1 MLIFAIHPS
10 ICAFYRENGI
20 YSLLFCKIDEVD
32 TKVEGEY
39 TKMNAI
45 TIVIGSI
52 CILLIVYRLY
62 GTFMAAKVLKLKDS
76 KPTPAQKFED
86 GRDYVPTNKWV
97 VFGHHFA
104 AIAAAG
110 PLVGPILA
118 AQFGYLPGLLWLLIG
133 AVIGGAVHDMVVLFA
148 SMRRNGKSLSEVA
161 KEELG
166 PVAGFCTGLA
176 MLFIITITMA
186 GLSLV
191 VLGALERNPWGTFAV
206 GITIPIAM
214 GVGLYH
220 KKTGNLKLA
229 TIVGFALIMVAIVLG
244 PNIQGTWLGDMLTL
258 EKSTLA
264 LILPIYAFFAA
275 ALPVWLLLA
284 PRDYLS
290 TFMKIGVFAA
300 LIIGV
305 FIVNPDVQF
314 PAFTE
319 FLNGGGP
326 VVAGPVWPFISI
338 TIACGAISGFH
349 AFVGSGTTPKM
360 VNRWSDVKGVAFG
373 AMLVECLVAIMA
385 LIAAVSLQPGD
396 YFAINSSPE
405 KFATLGMETV
415 HLDELSKEVGMDLEG
430 RTGGAVTLAVGMTYI
445 FTAVPF
451 FAKLASYFYQF
462 VILFEAVFILTAI
475 DSGTRVARYLIQD
488 FLGDFIKPLKRTD
501 SIGANIFA
509 SALACF
515 VWGYLLFSGD
525 ISSVW
530 ALFGVSNQLMAS
542 IGLIVGATV
551 VLKIAE
557 KRWYMLTC
565 LIPLAYLFVTVMVAG
580 YWMVKNVYLNAANP
594 GFNVLNAIL
603 SIIMLI
609 LGIVIMVTSIIK
621 WTNLWKIPQAILVKN
636 SEKEV
641 A

>member
-1 MLIFAIHPS
+1 
-10 ICAFYRENGI
+10 
-20 YSLLFCKIDEVD
+20 
-32 TKVEGEY
+32 
-39 TKMNAI
+39 MNAV

-52 CILLIVYRLY
+52 CILMIAYRLY
-62 GTFMAAKVLKLKDS
+62 GTFIALKVLKLDDS
-76 KPTPAQKFED
+76 KPTPAHKLED
-86 GRDYVPTNKWV
+86 GKDYVPTNKWV
-97 VFGHHFA
+97 AFGHHFA

-118 AQFGYLPGLLWLLIG
+118 AQFGYLPSLLWLLIG
-133 AVIGGAVHDMVVLFA
+133 AVIGGAVHDAVVLFA
-148 SMRRNGKSLSEVA
+148 SMRKDGKSLSEVA

-186 GLSLV
+186 GLSMV
-191 VLGALERNPWGTFAV
+191 VLHALENNPWGTFAV

-220 KKTGNLKLA
+220 KKTGNLKGA
-229 TIVGFALIMVAIVLG
+229 TIVGFGLIMAAILLG
-244 PNIQGTWLGDMLTL
+244 PNIQGTAFGDLLTL
-258 EKSTLA
+258 EASTLA
-264 LILPIYAFFAA
+264 IILPIYAFFAA

-305 FIVNPDVQF
+305 FVVNPEIQF

-319 FLNGGGP
+319 FINGGGP
-326 VVAGPVWPFISI
+326 IVAGPVWPFISI

-360 VNRWSDVKGVAFG
+360 LNRWSDIKSVGFG
-373 AMLVECLVAIMA
+373 AMLVECVVAIMA

-396 YFAINSSPE
+396 YFAINSTPE
-405 KFATLGMETV
+405 VFQTLGMETV
-415 HLDELSKEVGMDLEG
+415 HLDELSEEIGINLEG

-445 FTAVPF
+445 FTEIPF
-451 FAKLASYFYQF
+451 FDKLASFFFQF
-462 VILFEAVFILTAI
+462 VIMFEAVFILTAI

-488 FLGDFIKPLKRTD
+488 FFGEFYKPLKRVD
-501 SIGANIFA
+501 WLPGNIFA

-515 VWGYLLFSGD
+515 IWGYLLYSGD
-525 ISSVW
+525 IGSIW

-542 IGLIVGATV
+542 IGLIIGATV
-551 VLKIAE
+551 VLKIAD
-557 KRWYMLTC
+557 KRWYIWTC
-565 LIPLAYLFVTVMVAG
+565 LVPLAYLYVTVNVAG
-580 YWMVKNVYLNAANP
+580 YWMVKNVYLNPDSA
-594 GFNVLNAIL
+594 GFSILNGIL
-603 SIIMLI
+603 SITMLI
-609 LGIVIMVTSIIK
+609 LGLIILVAALKK
-621 WTNLWKIPQAILVKN
+621 WRELWKVPQAELLKR
-636 SEKEV
+636 S